1 MGGKGEQRMRKGINQ
16 WCFPKGT
23 SLEKIFATSR
33 QAGFDEVELNLYA
46 PGGVGL
52 TLDTTEGEAKAI
64 GQLASRHG
72 IHLSTLSSEMLGRY
86 PLSSPD
92 EEIRGM
98 GINAM
103 HKQIEIA
110 AWLGMDTILV
120 VPGKVNDEV
129 SYEQCYERSRTELT
143 KLLPALEAN
152 QIYMGIENV
161 WNKFLW
167 SPLEMAQYIDD
178 FESPWVCAYFDVG
191 NTLLFGFP
199 QQWIRILGHR
209 IRKVH
214 VKDFKLAVGN
224 SHGFVPLLAG
234 DVNWKEVRL
243 ALNEIGY
250 NDVLIAELTAYASA
264 PDQLIFDTAR
274 HIGVIAGDQPN

>member
-1 MGGKGEQRMRKGINQ
+1 MRKGINQ

-23 SLEKIFATSR
+23 SLDKIFETSR

-52 TLDTTEGEAKAI
+52 TLDTTEEEARSI
-64 GQLASRHG
+64 GRLAKHHG
-72 IHLSTLSSEMLGRY
+72 IHLSSLSSELLGRY
-86 PLSSPD
+86 SLSSPD
-92 EEIRGM
+92 EEIRGL
-98 GINAM
+98 GIKAM
-103 HKQIEIA
+103 QKQIEIA
-110 AWLGMDTILV
+110 ACLGMDTILV
-120 VPGKVNDEV
+120 VPGRVNDEV
-129 SYEQCYERSRTELT
+129 SYEQCYERSRTELA

-152 QIYMGIENV
+152 NIYMGIENV
-161 WNKFLW
+161 WNKFMW
-167 SPLEMAQYIDD
+167 SPLEMAKYIDD
-178 FESPWVCAYFDVG
+178 FGSPYVCAYFDVG

-199 QQWIRILGHR
+199 QQWIRILGNR

-224 SHGFVPLLAG
+224 GNGFVPLLAG
-234 DVNWKEVRL
+234 DVDWKEVRL

-250 NDVLIAELTAYASA
+250 NDVLTAELTAYTSA

-274 HIGVIAGDQPN
+274 HIGVIMGDEPN